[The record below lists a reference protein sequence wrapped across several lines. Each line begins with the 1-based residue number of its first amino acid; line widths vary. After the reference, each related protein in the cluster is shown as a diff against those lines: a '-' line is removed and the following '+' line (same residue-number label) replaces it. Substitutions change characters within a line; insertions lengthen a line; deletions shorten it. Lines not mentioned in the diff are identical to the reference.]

1 MKALQYTAYGRSPVV
16 TDVPEPVPGPGEV
29 LVRVAG
35 AALNPL
41 DVKIGAGHVQ
51 DYFPIVFPSTVGT
64 DLAGT
69 VERVGSGVTGWSIG
83 DAVITRTDPT
93 AGGAVAQYAVVP
105 AASLVAAPTTIPLD
119 AAAGLA
125 TAAATAWQAVTEI
138 AELKS
143 GQKVL
148 VHAGAGGVGSFVIQ
162 LARRAGAHVVTTAS
176 SAAAEIV
183 RKLGADEII
192 DYTRVDFW
200 TAVSDVDVVVDS
212 VGGETEAR
220 SLDVLKPGGLLVSL
234 PVPPDFERA
243 AARGLRAEFVFH
255 ASDPERLAKVVAVAN
270 EGFDIV
276 VDRTVPLSDAADAFD
291 YLAQGHAKGKVIVQP

>member
-51 DYFPIVFPSTVGT
+51 EYFPIAFPSTVGT

-212 VGGETEAR
+212 VGGQTEAR

>member
-1 MKALQYTAYGRSPVV
+1 MKALQYTAYGRGPVV
-16 TDVPEPVPGPGEV
+16 GDVPEPVPGPGEV

-41 DVKIGAGHVQ
+41 DVKIGAGHVHE
-51 DYFPIVFPSTVGT
+51 YFPITFPSTVGT

-69 VERVGSGVTGWSIG
+69 VERLGSGVTGWSVG

-93 AGGAVAQYAVVP
+93 AGGAVAEYAAVP
-105 AASLVAAPTTIPLD
+105 ATGLVAAPTTIPLD
-119 AAAGLA
+119 VAAGLA

-138 AELKS
+138 AELRS

-176 SAAAEIV
+176 GAAAELV
-183 RKLGADEII
+183 RKLGADDVI
-192 DYTRVDFW
+192 DYTGVDFR
-200 TAVSDVDVVVDS
+200 TAVSDVDVVVDA

-243 AARGLRAEFVFH
+243 AARGLRAEFLFH
-255 ASDPERLAKVVAVAN
+255 ASDAERLAKVVAVAN
-270 EGFDIV
+270 EGFEIV
-276 VDRTVPLSDAADAFD
+276 VDRTVRLSGAADAFD
-291 YLAQGHAKGKVIVQP
+291 HLARGHAKGKVIVRP

>member
-16 TDVPEPVPGPGEV
+16 TDVPEPVPGSGEV

-105 AASLVAAPTTIPLD
+105 AASLVAAPTTIPLH

>member
-1 MKALQYTAYGRSPVV
+1 MKALQYTAYGRGPVV
-16 TDVPEPVPGPGEV
+16 NEVPEPVPGPGEV

-51 DYFPIVFPSTVGT
+51 EYFPITFPSTVGT

-69 VERVGSGVTGWSIG
+69 VERLGSGVTGWSVG
-83 DAVITRTDPT
+83 DAVIARTDPT
-93 AGGAVAQYAVVP
+93 AGGAVAEYAVVP
-105 AASLVAAPTTIPLD
+105 ATSLVAAPATIPLD

-125 TAAATAWQAVTEI
+125 TAAATAWQAVTEV
-138 AELKS
+138 AQLRS

-162 LARRAGAHVVTTAS
+162 LARRAGAHVVTTVS
-176 SAAAEIV
+176 GAAAGIV
-183 RKLGADEII
+183 RKLGAGEII
-192 DYTRVDFW
+192 DYTSVDFR
-200 TAVSDVDVVVDS
+200 TAVSEVDVVVDP

-255 ASDPERLAKVVAVAN
+255 ASDAERLAKVVAVAN
-270 EGFDIV
+270 EGLDIV
-276 VDRTVPLSDAADAFD
+276 VDRTVRLSGAADAFD
-291 YLAQGHAKGKVIVQP
+291 HLAQGHAKGKVIVRP

>member
-41 DVKIGAGHVQ
+41 DVKIGAGHVL

-83 DAVITRTDPT
+83 DAVISRTDPT

-105 AASLVAAPTTIPLD
+105 AASLVAAPTTIPLH

-148 VHAGAGGVGSFVIQ
+148 VHAGAGGVGSYVIQ

-212 VGGETEAR
+212 VGGEIEAR

-276 VDRTVPLSDAADAFD
+276 VDRTVPLSDAADAFE
-291 YLAQGHAKGKVIVQP
+291 YLAQGDAKGKVIVQP

>member
-1 MKALQYTAYGRSPVV
+1 MKALKYTAYGRSPVV
-16 TDVPEPVPGPGEV
+16 TDVLEPVPGPGEV

-41 DVKIGAGHVQ
+41 DVKIGAGHVL

-83 DAVITRTDPT
+83 DAVISRTDPT

>member
-105 AASLVAAPTTIPLD
+105 AASLVAAPTTTPLH

>member
-41 DVKIGAGHVQ
+41 DVKIGAGHVL

-69 VERVGSGVTGWSIG
+69 VERVGSDVTGWSIG

-105 AASLVAAPTTIPLD
+105 AASLVAAPTTIPLH

-212 VGGETEAR
+212 VGGEIEAR

>member
-41 DVKIGAGHVQ
+41 DVKIGAGHVL

-69 VERVGSGVTGWSIG
+69 VERVGSDVTGWSIG

-212 VGGETEAR
+212 VGGEIEAR

-276 VDRTVPLSDAADAFD
+276 VDRTVPLSDAADAFE

>member
-41 DVKIGAGHVQ
+41 DVKIGAGHVL

-83 DAVITRTDPT
+83 DAVISRTDPT

-105 AASLVAAPTTIPLD
+105 AASLVAAPTTIPLH

>member
-41 DVKIGAGHVQ
+41 DVKIGAGHVL

>member
-105 AASLVAAPTTIPLD
+105 AASLVAAPTTIPLH

>member
-1 MKALQYTAYGRSPVV
+1 MKALQYTAYGRGPVV
-16 TDVPEPVPGPGEV
+16 GDVPEPVPGPGEV

-41 DVKIGAGHVQ
+41 DVKIGAGHVRE
-51 DYFPIVFPSTVGT
+51 YFPITFPSTVGT

-69 VERVGSGVTGWSIG
+69 VERLGSGVTGWSVG

-93 AGGAVAQYAVVP
+93 AGGAVAEYAAVP
-105 AASLVAAPTTIPLD
+105 ATGLVAAPTTIPLD

-176 SAAAEIV
+176 GAAAELV
-183 RKLGADEII
+183 RKLGADDVI
-192 DYTRVDFW
+192 DYTGVDFR
-200 TAVSDVDVVVDS
+200 TAVSDVDVVVDA

-243 AARGLRAEFVFH
+243 AARGLRAEFLFH
-255 ASDPERLAKVVAVAN
+255 ASDAERLAKVVAVAN
-270 EGFDIV
+270 EGFEIV
-276 VDRTVPLSDAADAFD
+276 VDRTVRLSGAADAFD
-291 YLAQGHAKGKVIVQP
+291 HLARGHAKGKVIVRP

>member
-1 MKALQYTAYGRSPVV
+1 MKALQYTAYGHSPVV
-16 TDVPEPVPGPGEV
+16 NDIPKPVPGPGEV

-41 DVKIGAGHVQ
+41 DVKIGGGYVQ
-51 DYFPIVFPSTVGT
+51 AYFPITFPSTVGT

-69 VERVGSGVTGWSIG
+69 VEQLGSGVRGWNVG

-93 AGGAVAQYAVVP
+93 VGGAVAEYAVVP
-105 AASLVAAPTTIPLD
+105 ATSLVPAPTTIPLE

-125 TAAATAWQAVTEI
+125 TAAATAWQAVSEI
-138 AELKS
+138 AALKS

-148 VHAGAGGVGSFVIQ
+148 VHAGAGGVGSFVVQ
-162 LARRAGAHVVTTAS
+162 LAHRAGAHVVTTAS

-183 RKLGADEII
+183 RKLGADEVI
-192 DYTRVDFW
+192 DYTSVDFRA
-200 TAVSDVDVVVDS
+200 AVSDVDVVVDS

-255 ASDPERLAKVVAVAN
+255 TSDADRLARVVEVAN
-270 EGFDIV
+270 EGLDIV
-276 VDRTVPLSDAADAFD
+276 IDRTVRLSGAADAFD

>member
-69 VERVGSGVTGWSIG
+69 VERVGSDVTGWSIG

-105 AASLVAAPTTIPLD
+105 AASLVAAPTTIPLH

>member
-16 TDVPEPVPGPGEV
+16 NDVPEPAPGPGEV

-51 DYFPIVFPSTVGT
+51 EFFPITFPSTVGT

-69 VERVGSGVTGWSIG
+69 VERLGSGVTDWSVG

-93 AGGAVAQYAVVP
+93 AGGAVAEFAVAP
-105 AASLVAAPTTIPLD
+105 ATSLVAAPAAIPLTT
-119 AAAGLA
+119 AAGLP
-125 TAAATAWQAVTEI
+125 TAAATAWQAVNET

-143 GQKVL
+143 GQRVL

-162 LARRAGAHVVTTAS
+162 LARRAGAHVVTTVS
-176 SAAAEIV
+176 GAAAETV
-183 RKLGADEII
+183 RKLGADEVI
-192 DYTRVDFW
+192 DYTRVDFR
-200 TAVSDVDVVVDS
+200 TAISDVDVVVDS

-234 PVPPDFERA
+234 PVPPDFARA
-243 AARGLRAEFVFH
+243 TARGLRAEFVFH
-255 ASDPERLAKVVAVAN
+255 ASDAGRLAKVVAVVN

-276 VDRTVPLSDAADAFD
+276 VDRTVQLNGAADAFD